1 MGESLE
7 EPPDNKNLF
16 KTGRV
21 LLEPKKKFSSLLIA
35 KNLEIKTKI
44 NQEGFQ
50 ICLGRKNFGIIYP
63 ENIWQIYPDS
73 LKKSLSEILTFALT
87 LHLPYLF
94 EIDRLIYRMPKVKA
108 KNLILEGFIKSLP
121 ATALMKS
128 EKTSKLLEKFS
139 KINYLFEKGENQGFD
154 PISIEQENEAVL
166 AFSFGKDS
174 LLTFSVCKEIGLKTI
189 PVYME
194 EPITYFE
201 NRHKRILAK
210 NFFKEF
216 NQKIIFLKNEAG
228 ILREAGKN
236 GWYGWELQLTH
247 LGLFSL
253 PVAFAKRAKYFFF
266 ANEQSCN
273 DKFLD
278 SEGYWCNP
286 VYEQSIEWV
295 LKFRKIV
302 KSIGIK
308 NLFVGSLVEPIHE
321 IAIIKILH
329 KRYPEIAKY
338 QMSCGEV
345 EVENEKSRWCGNC
358 SKCARIFIFLLANGI
373 DPKKVNFPHD
383 MLKLK
388 FKNKF
393 SLFNGKNGNYGYDK
407 AGLGRDEQLLAFL
420 LAYRNGAKGDLIEF
434 FKKFYLKE
442 AEKREKELREK
453 YFGIHSTTTI
463 PKELKEKVLNIYRE
477 GLKDLK

>member
-1 MGESLE
+1 MGQSLE
-7 EPPDNKNLF
+7 EPPDNKNF
-16 KTGRV
+16 IKKEEV
-21 LLEPKKKFSSLLIA
+21 LIEPQKRNGSFLVA
-35 KNLEIKTKI
+35 KNLEIKKKI
-44 NQEGFQ
+44 NQKGFQ
-50 ICLGRKNFGIIYP
+50 ISLGRKNFEIVYP
-63 ENIWQIYPDS
+63 KNIWQVYPDS
-73 LKKSLSEILTFALT
+73 LKKSLSESLVFAFT

-94 EIDRLIYRMPKVKA
+94 DIEKLIYRMPKVKSR
-108 KNLILEGFIKSLP
+108 NLILEGFIKSLP

-128 EKTSKLLEKFS
+128 ERTSKLLERFS
-139 KINYLFEKGENQGFD
+139 KINYSFEKEENHD

-174 LLTFSVCKEIGLKTI
+174 LLTFSLCREIGLKTT

-194 EPITYFE
+194 EPITSFE

-210 NFFKEF
+210 KFFKEF

-228 ILREAGKN
+228 ILREGGKN
-236 GWYGWELQLTH
+236 GWHGWELQLTH
-247 LGLFSL
+247 LGLLSL

-273 DKFLD
+273 EKFLD
-278 SEGYWCNP
+278 REGYWCNP
-286 VYEQSIEWV
+286 VYEQSVEWV

-302 KSIGIK
+302 KSVGIK
-308 NLFVGSLVEPIHE
+308 NLFVGSLVEPLHE
-321 IAIIKILH
+321 IAIVKILH
-329 KRYPEIAKY
+329 RRYPEIAKY

-373 DPKKVNFPHD
+373 EPKKVNFPHD

-463 PKELKEKVLNIYRE
+463 PQELKEKVLKIYRE
-477 GLKDLK
+477 ELKNLK